1 MIRAFVD
8 ASVFFSACYSER
20 GASSAI
26 FRHALQGTVHLVISE
41 FVLQEVAR
49 NLARK
54 SPEDLERFEVFR
66 DNVPFEVVAP
76 SREEVLSAAEYT
88 ELKDA
93 PIVAAGIKGSVDVLV
108 SLDRRH
114 LVGRPGVA
122 QGSGLRIVL
131 PEELLE
137 EIRRQAGVEG

>member
-8 ASVFFSACYSER
+8 ASVFFAPCYSER
-20 GASSAI
+20 GASFAI
-26 FRHALQGTVHLVISE
+26 FQHSLQGTVHLVISQ

-66 DNVPFEVVAP
+66 DNVPFEIVAP
-76 SREEVLSAAEYT
+76 SKEEVLSAAQYT

-93 PIVAAGIKGSVDVLV
+93 PIVAAAIKGSVDALV

-114 LVGRPGVA
+114 LVDRPEVA
-122 QGSGLRIVL
+122 
-131 PEELLE
+131 
-137 EIRRQAGVEG
+137 

>member
-1 MIRAFVD
+1 MVRTFVD
-8 ASVFFSACYSER
+8 ASVFFAACYSER
-20 GASSAI
+20 RASAAI
-26 FRHALQGTVHLVISE
+26 FRHALQDNVHLVISE

-54 SPEDLERFEVFR
+54 SPEDLGRFEVFR
-66 DNVPFEVVAP
+66 DNVPFELVAP
-76 SREEVLSAAEYT
+76 SREEVLSASKYT

-93 PIVAAGIKGSVDVLV
+93 PIVAAAIRGNVDALV

-114 LVGRPGVA
+114 LVGRSEVA

-137 EIRRQAGVEG
+137 EIRRQAGDL